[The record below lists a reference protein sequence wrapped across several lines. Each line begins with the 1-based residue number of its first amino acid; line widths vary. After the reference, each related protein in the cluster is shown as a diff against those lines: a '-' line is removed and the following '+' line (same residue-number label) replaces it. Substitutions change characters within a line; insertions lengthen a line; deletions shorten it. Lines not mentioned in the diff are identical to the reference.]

1 MRSALKREQLKR
13 KGDETAVAGV
23 CRGYKEAMQ
32 GVRKKL
38 LARTAPQGG
47 LLFVG
52 ELHGEVLEPKM
63 DHLVCFLPGAS
74 SATPAVLCPQALL
87 VQQENQTCPRKP

>member
-1 MRSALKREQLKR
+1 MKQLR
-13 KGDETAVAGV
+13 LV
-23 CRGYKEAMQ
+23 CSGYKEAMQ

-52 ELHGEVLEPKM
+52 ELHGEILEPKM
-63 DHLVCFLPGAS
+63 DHLVCFLPGATRHS
-74 SATPAVLCPQALL
+74 CCKRQSRYTSTGDIYVKIERNFL
-87 VQQENQTCPRKP
+87 EFGS